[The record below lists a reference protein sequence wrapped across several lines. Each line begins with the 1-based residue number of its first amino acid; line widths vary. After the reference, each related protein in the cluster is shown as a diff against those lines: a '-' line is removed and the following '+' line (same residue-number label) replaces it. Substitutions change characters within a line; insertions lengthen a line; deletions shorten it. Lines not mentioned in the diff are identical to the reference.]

1 MRSEACLE
9 VCRGAYGV
17 IKKWILTGMVAAT
30 AALCSG
36 VALAADPTPT
46 PRTSVI
52 IIAKE
57 AFNLPI
63 NQSWRPDVRRLADA
77 VLSISAFADGQACAT
92 VDLRDNAN
100 VNASG
105 DKVIVLG
112 LPGQPA
118 ACGREGASLVF
129 VDGRGREIAADFTVR
144 LGAVQR
150 LIGLA
155 PRPPTTGDA
164 GLSTGDVPSVEAAA
178 KDSGGTRFPVALAAA
193 SVAAA
198 LIGGGALVYGGL
210 SRRRRQA

>member
-1 MRSEACLE
+1 VKNGE
-9 VCRGAYGV
+9 V
-17 IKKWILTGMVAAT
+17 IKKLVFAGIVAAT
-30 AALCSG
+30 AALYSG
-36 VALAADPTPT
+36 LALAADPTPT
-46 PRTSVI
+46 PRTAVI

-57 AFNLPI
+57 AFNLPVD
-63 NQSWRPDVRRLADA
+63 QSFRPEVRRLADEA
-77 VLSISAFADGQACAT
+77 LSITAFADGQACAT
-92 VDLRDNAN
+92 VDLRDDAN

-164 GLSTGDVPSVEAAA
+164 GLTTGAVPSVEAAA
-178 KDSGGTRFPVALAAA
+178 SDSGATRFPLALVVA
-193 SVAAA
+193 SVAAV
-198 LIGGGALVYGGL
+198 LIGGGAVVYGGF
-210 SRRRRQA
+210 SRRRRQE